1 MLYRLM
7 KNFFLSLKTA
17 VWLLT
22 GLICVFFL
30 GSYLMPAYRDV
41 HGAMNDRLL
50 FEWVGQVAVDHPWV
64 TGWFFLAL
72 AALMLLTI
80 NTIVCSIQAVRGKW
94 SREDFL
100 LRISPQV
107 VHAAFLVI
115 LLAHLLGA
123 GWGYRISGML
133 PEGGYG
139 RLPDGRVLQLRA
151 IHIQGDP
158 YGYMRDW
165 SADVAVYDNDREIAA
180 GVLGPN
186 APLFTGGAGIYL
198 KSFELRPSPMAL
210 LLVTKDPGAVWA
222 LAGSILFMIGTVI
235 VLFLKWKKA

>member
-1 MLYRLM
+1 M

-50 FEWVGQVAVDHPWV
+50 FEWVEQVAVEHPWV

-100 LRISPQV
+100 LRISPQI

-133 PEGGYG
+133 PEGASA
-139 RLPDGRVLQLRA
+139 RLPENRVLFLREVRA
-151 IHIQGDP
+151 ESDAR
-158 YGYMRDW
+158 GYVRDW
-165 SADVAVYDNDREIAA
+165 SAAVILYENGQRATD

-186 APLFTGGAGIYL
+186 TPLFYRGMGVYL
-198 KSFELRPSPMAL
+198 KNLDLQRSPAAF
-210 LLVTKDPGAVWA
+210 LLVTRDPGAAWA
-222 LAGSILFMIGTVI
+222 LAGAILFMLGTVI
-235 VLFLKWKKA
+235 ILFLKWKKA

>member
-1 MLYRLM
+1 M
-7 KNFFLSLKTA
+7 KNFFLSLKTT

-50 FEWVGQVAVDHPWV
+50 FEWVDQVALDHPWV

-80 NTIVCSIQAVRGKW
+80 NTIVCSVQAVRGTW
-94 SREDFL
+94 ARSDFL

-107 VHAAFLVI
+107 VHMSFLVI

-123 GWGYRISGML
+123 GWGYRLSGML
-133 PEGGYG
+133 PEGASV
-139 RLPDGRVLQLRA
+139 RLPDDRVLFLSELRA
-151 IHIQGDP
+151 NSDGR
-158 YGYMRDW
+158 GYLRDW
-165 SADVAVYDNDREIAA
+165 SARVILSENGRPVADGI
-180 GVLGPN
+180 LGPN
-186 APLFTGGAGIYL
+186 TPLFYRGMGVYL
-198 KSFELRPSPMAL
+198 KSFDMQQSPAAFL
-210 LLVTKDPGAVWA
+210 IVTRDPGAVWA
-222 LAGSILFMIGTVI
+222 LVGAVLFMVGTVI
-235 VLFLKWKKA
+235 ILILKWKKA

>member
-1 MLYRLM
+1 M

-72 AALMLLTI
+72 AALILLTI

-123 GWGYRISGML
+123 GWGYRLSGML
-133 PEGGYG
+133 PEGASA
-139 RLPDGRVLQLRA
+139 RLPENRVLFLREIRSESDA
-151 IHIQGDP
+151 R
-158 YGYMRDW
+158 GYVRDW
-165 SADVAVYDNDREIAA
+165 SARVTLYENGQRVAE

-186 APLFTGGAGIYL
+186 SPLFHRGMGVYL
-198 KSFELRPSPMAL
+198 KSFELQQSPAAF
-210 LLVTKDPGAVWA
+210 LLVTRDPGAVWA

-235 VLFLKWKKA
+235 ILFLKWKKA

>member
-1 MLYRLM
+1 M

-50 FEWVGQVAVDHPWV
+50 FEWVEQVAIDHPWV

-72 AALMLLTI
+72 AALILLTI
-80 NTIVCSIQAVRGKW
+80 NTLVCSIQAVRGKW

-123 GWGYRISGML
+123 GWGYRLSGML
-133 PEGGYG
+133 PEGASA
-139 RLPDGRVLQLRA
+139 RLPENRVLFLREIRSESDA
-151 IHIQGDP
+151 RGFV
-158 YGYMRDW
+158 RNW
-165 SADVAVYDNDREIAA
+165 SAGVILYENGQQVAD

-186 APLFTGGAGIYL
+186 SPLFYRGMGVYL
-198 KSFELRPSPMAL
+198 KSFDLRRSPAAVL
-210 LLVTKDPGAVWA
+210 FVTRDPGAVWA
-222 LAGSILFMIGTVI
+222 LSGSILFMIGTAI
-235 VLFLKWKKA
+235 ILILKWKKS

>member
-1 MLYRLM
+1 M

-50 FEWVGQVAVDHPWV
+50 FEWVEQVAVDHPWV

-72 AALMLLTI
+72 TALVLLTI

-107 VHAAFLVI
+107 VHMAFLII

-123 GWGYRISGML
+123 GWGYRLSGML
-133 PEGGYG
+133 PEGASV
-139 RLPDGRVLQLRA
+139 RLPEDRVLFLREIRAESDGR
-151 IHIQGDP
+151 
-158 YGYMRDW
+158 GYIRDW
-165 SADVAVYDNDREIAA
+165 SARVDLYENGRPVAD
-180 GVLGPN
+180 GLLGPN
-186 APLFTGGAGIYL
+186 SPLFYGGMGVYL
-198 KSFELRPSPMAL
+198 KSFELQPSPAAF
-210 LLVTKDPGAVWA
+210 LLVTRDPGAVWA
-222 LAGSILFMIGTVI
+222 LAGSVLFMIGTVI
-235 VLFLKWKKA
+235 ILFLKWKKA

>member
-1 MLYRLM
+1 M

-30 GSYLMPAYRDV
+30 GSYLMPAYRDA

-72 AALMLLTI
+72 AALILLTV
-80 NTIVCSIQAVRGKW
+80 NTLVCSIQAVRGKW

-123 GWGYRISGML
+123 GWGYRLSGML
-133 PEGGYG
+133 PEGASA
-139 RLPDGRVLQLRA
+139 RLPENRVLFLRD
-151 IHIQGDP
+151 IRSESDTRGFV
-158 YGYMRDW
+158 RDW
-165 SADVAVYDNDREIAA
+165 SAGVILYENGQQVAD

-186 APLFTGGAGIYL
+186 SPLFYRGMGVYL
-198 KSFELRPSPMAL
+198 KSFDLQQPPAAF
-210 LLVTKDPGAVWA
+210 LLVTRDPGAVWA
-222 LAGSILFMIGTVI
+222 LVGAVFFMVGTVI
-235 VLFLKWKKA
+235 ILFLKWKKA

>member
-1 MLYRLM
+1 M

-30 GSYLMPAYRDV
+30 GSYLMPAYRDI

-50 FEWVGQVAVDHPWV
+50 FDWVGQVAVDHPWV

-72 AALMLLTI
+72 AALILLTS

-100 LRISPQV
+100 LRISPQM

-123 GWGYRISGML
+123 GWGYRLSGML
-133 PEGGYG
+133 PEGASV
-139 RLPDGRVLQLRA
+139 RLPENRVLYLGVMRSETDARGYLRDWFARIVLYEDGRRV
-151 IHIQGDP
+151 
-158 YGYMRDW
+158 
-165 SADVAVYDNDREIAA
+165 ADGI
-180 GVLGPN
+180 LGPN
-186 APLFTGGAGIYL
+186 EPLFYRGMGVYL
-198 KSFELRPSPMAL
+198 KSFELKPAPMAL

-222 LAGSILFMIGTVI
+222 LAGSVLFMIGTVI